1 MKENSLLSGKVL
13 PALIKFSLPIMAAL
27 FLQSLYGGV
36 DLLIVGKFATT
47 ADVSAVSTGSTLM
60 QTVTMVITG
69 LTVGVTVLVGQ
80 KIGAKRKDDA
90 GKVIG
95 AGIVLFLLLG
105 VVLSIILIFCTE
117 GLATV
122 LQAPEEAYSKTC
134 DYIRVCGIGTVFIVF
149 YNLIGAIFRGI
160 GDSKTPLFT
169 VLIACVCNI
178 IGDLVFAAWLG
189 FGAMGTAIAT
199 VISQAISVVVS
210 VIILKN
216 RKLPFEFHKNY
227 IRFDGFIGKILKLGF
242 PIALQEFLVGIS
254 FLVIMMIVNAITV
267 NASAGVGIAEKVCS
281 FIMLVPSAF
290 SQAISAFVAQNIG
303 AGYRDRAD
311 SSLKYGIVTSLCIA
325 IVIAALAF
333 FRGDLLAGIFSN
345 DGIVIANAHEYL
357 KAYAIDVLQ
366 TSILFC
372 FIGYYNGCGNT
383 LFVMIQGLVGAVA
396 VRIPVVFLMSRIP
409 DVSLFLIGLSTPIA
423 SFIQIIL
430 CLIFMAHVKRK
441 ARGETF

>member
-105 VVLSIILIFCTE
+105 IILSVILIFCTN

-210 VIILKN
+210 VIILKK
-216 RKLPFEFHKNY
+216 RKLPFEFHKSY

-254 FLVIMMIVNAITV
+254 FLVIMMIVNAINV

-311 SSLKYGIVTSLCIA
+311 SSLKYGIVSSLCIA

-423 SFIQIIL
+423 SFVQIIL
-430 CLIFMAHVKRK
+430 CLVFMAHVKRK
-441 ARGETF
+441 ARGKTF

>member
-95 AGIVLFLLLG
+95 AGIVLFLILG
-105 VVLSIILIFCTE
+105 IILSIILICCTN

-254 FLVIMMIVNAITV
+254 FLVIMMIVNAINV

-366 TSILFC
+366 TSVLFC

-423 SFIQIIL
+423 SFVQIIL
-430 CLIFMAHVKRK
+430 CLVFMTHVKRK
-441 ARGETF
+441 ARGKTF

>member
-210 VIILKN
+210 VLMLKN
-216 RKLPFEFHKNY
+216 RELPFEFHKNY
-227 IRFDGFIGKILKLGF
+227 IRFDGFIAKILKLGF

-254 FLVIMMIVNAITV
+254 FLVIMMIVNAINV